1 MVKKCIP
8 LLLAV
13 VLLFSGCGG
22 GTSQETQPTGY
33 TAGVHQPQVMY
44 QGTLYYYQA
53 TGFDETIPPTFSL
66 AGTVAQ
72 RSDLAPPQEDWCSG
86 LVEVGAGIYADE
98 NNPAFIYVEESQG
111 IAKFSS
117 RE

>member
-44 QGTLYYYQA
+44 QGTL
-53 TGFDETIPPTFSL
+53 
-66 AGTVAQ
+66 
-72 RSDLAPPQEDWCSG
+72 
-86 LVEVGAGIYADE
+86 
-98 NNPAFIYVEESQG
+98 
-111 IAKFSS
+111 
-117 RE
+117 

>member
-1 MVKKCIP
+1 MVRKCIP
-8 LLLAV
+8 LLLV
-13 VLLFSGCGG
+13 VLLLFSGCGQEA
-22 GTSQETQPTGY
+22 SQEAQPTGY
-33 TAGVHQPQVMY
+33 ASGVQQPQVVY

-53 TGFDETIPPTFSL
+53 TGFAETIPSTFSL

-72 RSDLAPPQEDWCSG
+72 RNDLTPPQEDWCSS
-86 LVEVGAGIYADE
+86 LVAVGAGIYTDE
-98 NNPAFIYVEESQG
+98 NNPTFIYVEDSQG

>member
-53 TGFDETIPPTFSL
+53 TGFDETIPPHLLS
-66 AGTVAQ
+66 GRN
-72 RSDLAPPQEDWCSG
+72 RSPEERPRPAPGG
-86 LVEVGAGIYADE
+86 LVQRPGG
-98 NNPAFIYVEESQG
+98 SG
-111 IAKFSS
+111 S
-117 RE
+117 RHLCR